1 MSVVIAIVGLG
12 LLVVLHEGGHYLAA
26 RLCGMRVERFSIGFG
41 PTLLG
46 FKRGET
52 TFQIAPIPLGGF
64 VQITGLNPN
73 EEFDRND
80 PFVYPNRPRWM
91 RMFTIVAG
99 PLANFL
105 TAIVVMLFVFAIL
118 GVPTPS
124 KHERIVNVQPDS
136 AAVAAG
142 LLKGDVILQVDGK
155 EITPQNGVRSQVQ
168 KFAGAP
174 LVFNVLRDGQT
185 RDLQVT
191 PRRQPSGDFLI
202 GVGLEPEQFDVKVLP
217 FGAAAKEAVL
227 YPVEKSKMILVG
239 LYDMVTGKVKPDL
252 AGPIGITREIARAA
266 NRSALDYFGIIAML
280 SVYLGLFNLLPL
292 PALDGGRALFLG
304 VEALIRRRVNPRIEA
319 TVHTVGLVFLLGVLL
334 LVSFNDFKSLFTK
347 G

>member
-1 MSVVIAIVGLG
+1 MVSILIAIVGLG

-80 PFVYPNRPRWM
+80 PYVYPNRPIWM

-99 PLANFL
+99 PLANFI
-105 TAIVVMLFVFAIL
+105 TAVVVMLFVFTML
-118 GVPTPS
+118 GVPLPS
-124 KHERIVNVQPDS
+124 KNERVVDVVAGS
-136 AAVAAG
+136 AAAEAG
-142 LLKGDVILQVDGK
+142 LKPGDVIAEANGQAV
-155 EITPQNGVRSQVQ
+155 TPQHTIRDEIKRTG
-168 KFAGAP
+168 GAP
-174 LVFNVLRDGQT
+174 LALKVGRDGT
-185 RDLQVT
+185 TIPLTVA
-191 PRRQPSGDFLI
+191 PRKQANGEFLI
-202 GVGLEPEQFDVKVLP
+202 GVQIDHYDLTKLPVGPAVKQAVIYP
-217 FGAAAKEAVL
+217 F
-227 YPVEKSKMILVG
+227 EKSKVILAG
-239 LYDMVTGKVKPDL
+239 LYNMVTGKEKAEL
-252 AGPIGITREIARAA
+252 SGPIGITKEIAKAA
-266 NRSALDYFGIIAML
+266 NRSVWDYFGIIAML
-280 SVYLGLFNLLPL
+280 SVYLGLFNMLPL

-304 VEALIRRRVNPRIEA
+304 IESLIRKRVNPRIEA
-319 TVHTVGLVFLLGVLL
+319 MVHTVGLVVLLGVLL
-334 LVSFNDFKSLFTK
+334 VVSFKDFTRLFSK